1 MIKRLDEENVR
12 NSILNMDA
20 ILTNTENVWKVTFI
34 SHREN
39 YTFACSL
46 IYQ

>member
-1 MIKRLDEENVR
+1 MIKGLDEENVR
-12 NSILNMDA
+12 NSIKNVDA

-34 SHREN
+34 FHKEN

-46 IYQ
+46 IYK